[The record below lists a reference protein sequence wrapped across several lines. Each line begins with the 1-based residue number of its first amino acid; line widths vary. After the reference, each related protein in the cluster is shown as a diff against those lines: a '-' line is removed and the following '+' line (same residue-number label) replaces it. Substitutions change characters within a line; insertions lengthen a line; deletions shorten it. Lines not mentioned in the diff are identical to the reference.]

1 MTKEIIIT
9 LEFESE
15 LDKNEVSEVA
25 RDIMSELLSSYCLT
39 GIRYTVGDCNEE

>member
-25 RDIMSELLSSYCLT
+25 RDIMEK
-39 GIRYTVGDCNEE
+39 DD

>member
-1 MTKEIIIT
+1 MVKEIIIT

-25 RDIMSELLSSYCLT
+25 RDIMGELLSNYCLI
-39 GIRYTVGDCNEE
+39 GVRYTIGDCNEE